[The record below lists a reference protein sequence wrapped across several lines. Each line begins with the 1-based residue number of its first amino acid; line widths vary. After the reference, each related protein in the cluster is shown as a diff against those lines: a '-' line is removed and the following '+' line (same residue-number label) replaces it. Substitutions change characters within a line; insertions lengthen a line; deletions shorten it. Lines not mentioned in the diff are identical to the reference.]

1 MPIINKSKP
10 LEDQPE
16 PPKSQTEPPKYP
28 ASPITNHKKTIQ
40 LLTLFLIVFCLSLTG
55 YFLIALFY
63 SDIDIP
69 IITTPTNE
77 EESAEAKR
85 IKRLAND
92 LLNDINR
99 NQRFYK
105 EYKHFESAYNAAQQ
119 KSHDINS
126 INLLKSGT
134 DKAKAEFEDSIEQ
147 IKTHLMQLVQSTRD
161 NQTEVL
167 SSVESL
173 AATEKNETNKLLLQR
188 LKGILPAATTKTD
201 ISQEL
206 DQLLAN

>member
-10 LEDQPE
+10 LENQLE
-16 PPKSQTEPPKYP
+16 PPKNQSEPPKCP
-28 ASPITNHKKTIQ
+28 AQSDTNYKKIAQ
-40 LLTLFLIVFCLSLTG
+40 LLMLFLIVFCLPLIV
-55 YFLIALFY
+55 YFY
-63 SDIDIP
+63 NGIDIS
-69 IITTPTNE
+69 IITPHVNS

-99 NQRFYK
+99 NQRYYK

-119 KSHDINS
+119 KPQDVNS
-126 INLLKSGT
+126 TSLLKSGA
-134 DKAKAEFEDSIEQ
+134 DKAKTEFEDSIEQ
-147 IKTHLMQLVQSTRD
+147 VKTHFMQLVQSTRD

-173 AATEKNETNKLLLQR
+173 AATEKNATNKLLLQR